1 MAMPKLT
8 DDQRLTLQYVYRTS
22 RESGWKPVP
31 TYFFY
36 ATQRVLA
43 ALLKRGL
50 IAFPS
55 EDRISLT
62 DKGMAVSLRLVAAL
76 LNRAAAHHGVYVDH
90 HPTVYRAFLFRFHD
104 GRIEMQGFEDEWFPV
119 DLKALSFREAAS
131 NHVIDC

>member
-22 RESGWKPVP
+22 RKSGWKPVP

-55 EDRISLT
+55 ENQVT
-62 DKGMAVSLRLVAAL
+62 VTEEGKAVSLRLVVAL
-76 LNRAAAHHGVYVDH
+76 LTRAAGNNGLYVDP
-90 HPTVYRAFLFRFHD
+90 HPSVYRAFQFRFH
-104 GRIEMQGFEDEWFPV
+104 GGQIEMQGFEEEWYPV
-119 DLKALSFREAAS
+119 DLMTLRFRHAAS
-131 NHVIDC
+131 NQVIDC